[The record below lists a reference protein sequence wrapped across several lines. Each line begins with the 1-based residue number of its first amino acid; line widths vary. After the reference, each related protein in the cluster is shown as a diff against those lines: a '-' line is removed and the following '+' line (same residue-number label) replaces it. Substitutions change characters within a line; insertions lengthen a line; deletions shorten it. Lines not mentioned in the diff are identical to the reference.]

1 MAEVSV
7 IIIELFIKL
16 IIILGIITVDVSEL
30 LMIVG
35 DF

>member
-7 IIIELFIKL
+7 IIIELFINL

-30 LMIVG
+30 LMMVR

>member
-7 IIIELFIKL
+7 IIIELFIK
-16 IIILGIITVDVSEL
+16 LGIITVDVSEL